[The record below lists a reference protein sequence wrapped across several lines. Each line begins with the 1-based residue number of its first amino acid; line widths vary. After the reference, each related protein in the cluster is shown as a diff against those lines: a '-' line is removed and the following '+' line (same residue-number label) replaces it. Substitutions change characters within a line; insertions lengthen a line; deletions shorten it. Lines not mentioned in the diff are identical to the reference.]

1 MPTIVENG
9 NTYLYFL
16 EPIKQY
22 KEKNTQ
28 WPYVYV
34 DNNTKL
40 NIPNHVAH
48 HKIM

>member
-22 KEKNTQ
+22 KEKT
-28 WPYVYV
+28 
-34 DNNTKL
+34 
-40 NIPNHVAH
+40 PNDH
-48 HKIM
+48 MSM